1 MNYPLNEFWVAKCN
15 NKNLKQHIR
24 EKELLE
30 GFLNAVI
37 RDLELEYQKIPKE
50 LLHDGV
56 IIGIIKSI
64 DIVKR
69 VKP

>member
-1 MNYPLNEFWVAKCN
+1 MKHELNQSWLAKCN
-15 NKNLKQHIR
+15 SKNIKQFLR

-30 GFLNAVI
+30 SFLNSVI

-56 IIGIIKSI
+56 IVGIVKSI